1 MKNSSWNGASLNF
14 LCIPLGEG
22 SCSIGG
28 NGEMCLWSLRR
39 WDYVKALR
47 VFSSTHPQPFLFA
60 GNFTAPVLLQLGWK
74 PQRGQKGNKDLRKIP
89 NLLQALCYFVHLN
102 LVPHNSIAQE
112 GLFGLPSNGKHDL
125 ELPRAV
131 PSSTA
136 WRESPPLLP

>member
-1 MKNSSWNGASLNF
+1 MKNSSGNGASLNF

-28 NGEMCLWSLRR
+28 MGKCVYEASKGETMLRHSGSFLLPIHSLFFLQVTLLPQCSYNWAGSLRGVR
-39 WDYVKALR
+39 KAIR
-47 VFSSTHPQPFLFA
+47 IPE
-60 GNFTAPVLLQLGWK
+60 
-74 PQRGQKGNKDLRKIP
+74 KIP
-89 NLLQALCYFVHLN
+89 NLLQPLCYF

-131 PSSTA
+131 PSSAT
-136 WRESPPLLP
+136 